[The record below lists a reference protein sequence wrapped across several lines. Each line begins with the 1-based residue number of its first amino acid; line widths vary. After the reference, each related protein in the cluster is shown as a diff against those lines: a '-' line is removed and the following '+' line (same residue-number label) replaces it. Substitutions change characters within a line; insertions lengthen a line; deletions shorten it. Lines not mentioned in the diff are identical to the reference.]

1 MRTGRIAFVSLLVG
15 SCILEKDGFECGVP
29 KADSDYPKY
38 PYDGDPYPGQFPW
51 FDLVYRR
58 TQDDTVQYACGGTLI
73 SRKHVLSAK
82 ICATNEIGSLLD
94 SGELIVRMGV
104 HMYELNK
111 RGNRMKSWKE
121 WLLKAMNRTEIWSLV
136 LEKNV
141 DIGNGQYRHVIKST
155 KYYNQTEICQKDRGS
170 IGIFKSISYPWYVAG
185 IVDCTSPPFVPC
197 AKEPNFKSVALVQL
211 NVYRNWILN
220 VTKLTSLQDKRFNEG
235 RITLVAKSKTNKVQC
250 GQRIANNLEEEV
262 KHYVVEP
269 YPGQWPWYGTVYH
282 REPNRAVEYACG
294 GTLISES
301 HVLTS
306 RLCAINAN
314 GSLLDSGNVFVRF
327 GTNKQNL
334 LNFGYA
340 QHRQVFR
347 IHQPVDFDR
356 NSKNDIVIFEM
367 RVKVQFNDY
376 IQPICIGRIGY
387 INDVMIGWGAAE
399 DKQHLDQVRNKRKK
413 CSDTLRSWYYNQ
425 TEICNKDRG
434 SIGMYSL
441 KDEWYLKVI
450 VDCTKLSFDPCK
462 KNYFFY
468 RANTVQLNDYLSWI
482 ITYVR

>member
-51 FDLVYRR
+51 FGLVYRR

-82 ICATNEIGSLLD
+82 ICATNENGSLLD

-111 RGNRMKSWKE
+111 RGDRMKSWKE
-121 WLLKAMNRTEIWSLV
+121 WLLKAMNRTGIWSLV

-141 DIGNGQYRHVIKST
+141 DIGNGQYRHVMKVHQPVDYDSSSKNELVILELSANIKSTKFVHPICVLTSNETFRPDTMIGWKVVNNDTWFEEFNRTTIICSSSKST

-269 YPGQWPWYGTVYH
+269 YRWSM
-282 REPNRAVEYACG
+282 AV
-294 GTLISES
+294 
-301 HVLTS
+301 
-306 RLCAINAN
+306 
-314 GSLLDSGNVFVRF
+314 
-327 GTNKQNL
+327 
-334 LNFGYA
+334 
-340 QHRQVFR
+340 
-347 IHQPVDFDR
+347 
-356 NSKNDIVIFEM
+356 
-367 RVKVQFNDY
+367 
-376 IQPICIGRIGY
+376 
-387 INDVMIGWGAAE
+387 
-399 DKQHLDQVRNKRKK
+399 VRNRVPPGAKPRRRVCLRKYLNKRITRPNFK
-413 CSDTLRSWYYNQ
+413 TLR
-425 TEICNKDRG
+425 D
-434 SIGMYSL
+434 
-441 KDEWYLKVI
+441 
-450 VDCTKLSFDPCK
+450 
-462 KNYFFY
+462 
-468 RANTVQLNDYLSWI
+468 
-482 ITYVR
+482 